1 LRKKFKSQFLVINE
15 CANQA
20 HDCSPFAECVDATD
34 GFACICKEGFV
45 DISSQHE
52 LLPGRRCSNGLFKK
66 ICFLY

>member
-1 LRKKFKSQFLVINE
+1 MVNE
-15 CANQA
+15 CASQA

-52 LLPGRRCSNGLFKK
+52 LLPGRRCSNGKLKIFKK
-66 ICFLY
+66 